1 MELFSCLQ
9 FPRSEAKSHS
19 QTHIES
25 HLNLAVRG
33 LGATQHQVHELKDQS
48 RRIERQSQQIER
60 QSRQIERLSQQ
71 IELMI
76 SKDKEQSQQIKRL
89 VSSNKE
95 LLQQMT
101 VLKMKILSTP
111 FEWRVPHVDALFS
124 VSRRENQILVS
135 QPFCLLERSYKFLLQ
150 MVIATRPL
158 SQDFLRL
165 FINVVPGEFDELLSW
180 PCKEKVR
187 VTLVNQDLPLD
198 DRKNISEVIYFK
210 LGEEPCSRPLSDD
223 HHKYR
228 PSLALEELD
237 SYITNDTILIRVN
250 RE

>member
-1 MELFSCLQ
+1 MKLFSCLQ
-9 FPRSEAKSHS
+9 FPRSHAKSHS
-19 QTHIES
+19 QTHIEN

-48 RRIERQSQQIER
+48 RRQ
-60 QSRQIERLSQQ
+60 SQQ

-95 LLQQMT
+95 LLQQIT
-101 VLKMKILSTP
+101 VLRMKILSTP
-111 FEWRVPHVDALFS
+111 FEWKVPNVDALFS
-124 VSRRENQILVS
+124 ASRRENQILVS

-150 MVIATRPL
+150 MVIATIPL

-165 FINVVPGEFDELLSW
+165 FIKVVPGEFDELLLW
-180 PCKEKVR
+180 PCKEKIR

-210 LGEEPCSRPLSDD
+210 LGEEPCSRPLCDD

-228 PSLALEELD
+228 SSLAFGIDELD